1 MQRAIDLSEY
11 YKDNILRYAPAISY
25 IFDEI
30 GVSPILN
37 KLRLNQLKNFDKNE
51 LEELLSPSD
60 IEILKNSQFTN
71 KFYEEVGIQYTEC
84 PLLVNKDNDI
94 MITVSIIVQEKRL
107 NSKLGRCLSL

>member
-1 MQRAIDLSEY
+1 M
-11 YKDNILRYAPAISY
+11 
-25 IFDEI
+25 
-30 GVSPILN
+30 N

-71 KFYEEVGIQYTEC
+71 KFYEEVGIQYTEY
-84 PLLVNKDNDI
+84 PLLVKKDHDI
-94 MITVSIIVQEKRL
+94 MIPLSISVQEKRL

>member
-1 MQRAIDLSEY
+1 M
-11 YKDNILRYAPAISY
+11 
-25 IFDEI
+25 
-30 GVSPILN
+30 N

-71 KFYEEVGIQYTEC
+71 KFYEEVGNQKTEIQYTEG
-84 PLLVNKDNDI
+84 PLLVKKDHDI
-94 MITVSIIVQEKRL
+94 MIPLSISVQEKRL

>member
-71 KFYEEVGIQYTEC
+71 KFYEEVGIQYTE
-84 PLLVNKDNDI
+84 
-94 MITVSIIVQEKRL
+94 
-107 NSKLGRCLSL
+107 